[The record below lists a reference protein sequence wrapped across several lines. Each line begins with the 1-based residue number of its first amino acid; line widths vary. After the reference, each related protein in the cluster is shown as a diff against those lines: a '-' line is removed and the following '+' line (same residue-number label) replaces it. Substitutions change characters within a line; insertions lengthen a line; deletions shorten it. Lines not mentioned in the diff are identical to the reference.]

1 MSGSNS
7 GRIKRGALALG
18 AATLL
23 SACGG
28 KAISDQAVKGEVLA
42 TDKGC
47 ANCHSTDGSKS
58 VGPTW
63 KGLAGSQVKISDG
76 SVVKA
81 DDSYLR
87 ESIEAPSAKTVRG
100 FKAGLMER
108 VIKPGSISKSQVDQ
122 LIAYIKTLR

>member
-1 MSGSNS
+1 MRAQ
-7 GRIKRGALALG
+7 RIGLGGLSLVLLA
-18 AATLL
+18 L

-28 KAISDQAVKGEVLA
+28 KSISDQAIKGEVLA

-63 KGLAGSQVKISDG
+63 KGLAGSEVKLSDG
-76 SVVKA
+76 SVVNA
-81 DDSYLR
+81 DDKYLH
-87 ESIEAPSAKTVRG
+87 ESIEAPSAKTVAG

-108 VIKPGSISKSQVDQ
+108 VIKPGSISKVQIGQ